1 MAWAIVVLALLTFTK
16 NIYTASIS
24 SYYTFFLIEKFALT
38 TQQAQLMLFL
48 FLGGMAGGVMLG
60 GLIGDRVGPLKV
72 IWFSILGILPFT
84 LALPHVGLAATG
96 ALAGAAV
103 GLIMAWAFV
112 HYSGWSDFSF
122 SAAAL
127 PLGIGSAIATG
138 LFFGLSPA
146 MAAARLTPVQALRDA

>member
-1 MAWAIVVLALLTFTK
+1 MRSTCKFPRLLLEGMAKQSRLFSWLLAGLGSIALLVGGIGVM
-16 NIYTASIS
+16 NVMVMNVAERRREIGVRM
-24 SYYTFFLIEKFALT
+24 ALG
-38 TQQAQLMLFL
+38 ARPRDIARLFL
-48 FLGGMAGGVMLG
+48 LEAV
-60 GLIGDRVGPLKV
+60 V
-72 IWFSILGILPFT
+72 
-84 LALPHVGLAATG
+84 LAATG